1 MLRTYFDSVKRFK
14 KDRLPIPDGIF
25 EKPLYFIAFGFGVG
39 IIPFA
44 PGTFG
49 TLFAVFLYSLLPT
62 LSFSSHLIITVIITM
77 LSIFICDKV
86 SREIELHDHPGM
98 CLDEFPGFF
107 VSMLFA
113 PAGWVGLISAFLLFR
128 FFDIIKPWPINW
140 IDKNVH
146 GGFGMVLDDVL
157 AGVYVSVIFLLI
169 ALL

>member
-1 MLRTYFDSVKRFK
+1 MMVQLNYLKRFK
-14 KDRLPIPDGIF
+14 KESLPMPEGVF
-25 EKPLYFIAFGFGVG
+25 EKPLYFIAFGFGTG

-49 TLFAVFLYSLLPT
+49 TLFAVFLYSLLPA
-62 LSFSSHLIITVIITM
+62 LSFSSHLIITTIITV

-113 PAGWVGLISAFLLFR
+113 PTGWIGLVAAFLLFR
-128 FFDIIKPWPINW
+128 IFDIIKPWPINW

-157 AGVYVSVIFLLI
+157 AGVYVSIIFVMISLL
-169 ALL
+169 

>member
-1 MLRTYFDSVKRFK
+1 MLRTYFDGLKRFK
-14 KDRLPIPDGIF
+14 KDRLPIPEGVF

-49 TLFAVFLYSLLPT
+49 TLFAAFLYSLLPI
-62 LSFSSHLIITVIITM
+62 LSFSSHLIITVFITII
-77 LSIFICDKV
+77 SIFICDKV

-113 PAGWVGLISAFLLFR
+113 PAGWVGLISAIILFR
-128 FFDIIKPWPINW
+128 IFDIIKPWPINW

-157 AGVYVSVIFLLI
+157 AGVYVSVIFFFTSLL
-169 ALL
+169 